1 MVHSQLHDL
10 TTEPGLTGLSDSG
23 FIEHDGVQVAWY
35 EVGPKDAAA
44 TADDDFDA
52 ALAALLDSAD
62 TPPTTETGPDGTGS
76 EGTEGD
82 GTGGD
87 ETGGDHTEGDHT
99 EGGESR

>member
-44 TADDDFDA
+44 TAVFIHGYCLSAESFYDQVKDVRAHFPQVRC
-52 ALAALLDSAD
+52 LLVDLSLI
-62 TPPTTETGPDGTGS
+62 
-76 EGTEGD
+76 
-82 GTGGD
+82 
-87 ETGGDHTEGDHT
+87 HI
-99 EGGESR
+99 